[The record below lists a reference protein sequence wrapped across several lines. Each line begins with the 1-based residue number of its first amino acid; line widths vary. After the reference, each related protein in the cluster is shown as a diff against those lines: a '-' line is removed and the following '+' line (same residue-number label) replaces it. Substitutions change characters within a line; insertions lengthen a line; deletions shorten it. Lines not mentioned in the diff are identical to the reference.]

1 MTNEEIDKLSIDELN
16 DLIIHNEILLSQYKL
31 EISDIELKIIDVKN
45 ELKRLNKKKSNMK

>member
-45 ELKRLNKKKSNMK
+45 ELKRLNKKKSDMK

>member
-1 MTNEEIDKLSIDELN
+1 MTNEEIAKLSIDELN

-45 ELKRLNKKKSNMK
+45 ELKRLNKKKSDMK